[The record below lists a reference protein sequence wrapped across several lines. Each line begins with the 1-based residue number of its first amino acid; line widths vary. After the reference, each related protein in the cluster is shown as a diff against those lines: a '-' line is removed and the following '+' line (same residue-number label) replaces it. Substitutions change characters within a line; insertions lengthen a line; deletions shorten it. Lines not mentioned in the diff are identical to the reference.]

1 MAKVGGMTKAEIS
14 LACGCDAEKRRD
26 RGRVGTRRGGGGIIG
41 IQRSEEWKAELK
53 DESEKVCGGEG
64 ERFTVQPIPSRTQF
78 RSLKQPPGLHSW
90 AFTKFRNTK
99 YFRFFPEF

>member
-26 RGRVGTRRGGGGIIG
+26 RGRVGTRRGGIIG